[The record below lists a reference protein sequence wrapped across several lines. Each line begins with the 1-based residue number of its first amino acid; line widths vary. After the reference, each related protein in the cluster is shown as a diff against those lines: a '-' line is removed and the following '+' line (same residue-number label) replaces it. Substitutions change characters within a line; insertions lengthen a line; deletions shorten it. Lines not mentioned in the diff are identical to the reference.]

1 MLLID
6 DLEQANLNQDTV
18 ITIGAFDGVHTGH
31 QFLIGNLIER
41 ARETGRLAAL
51 VTFHPHPAALLNP
64 SVPLRYL
71 TTQGEKV
78 ALLERL
84 ALDVVAI
91 LPFDRKMAQMPAEEF
106 VGMLV
111 GRLHM
116 RELWVGQ
123 DFALGRGREGDA
135 DALTEMGQR
144 FGFTTRV
151 VPPLVVDGEPVS
163 STRIRALLR
172 RGKVREATKLLGR
185 YPSLVGEVVPGARR
199 GRLLG
204 YPTANLEV
212 REERAV
218 PRDGVYAVFVFLGN
232 ERHFGVSNIGVRP
245 SFDNGARTVETYIL
259 DFDRDIYDYD
269 LMVEFVE
276 RLRSERRFSDV
287 DDLKAQIRSDVEK
300 ARRILEAEPMTVASD
315 DA

>member
-6 DLEQANLNQDTV
+6 DLEQANLIQDTV
-18 ITIGAFDGVHTGH
+18 ITIGAFDGVHRGH
-31 QFLIGNLIER
+31 QFLIKNLIQR
-41 ARETGRLAAL
+41 AQETERLAGL
-51 VTFHPHPAALLNP
+51 VTFHPHPAAALNP
-64 SVPLRYL
+64 DDPLQYL

-106 VGMLV
+106 VRLLV

-116 RELWVGQ
+116 RELWIGQ
-123 DFALGRGREGDA
+123 DFALGREREGDA
-135 DALTEMGQR
+135 DALAEMGKR
-144 FGFTTRV
+144 LGFTTRV
-151 VPPLVVDGEPVS
+151 VSPLLMDDEPVS

-218 PRDGVYAVFVFLGN
+218 PRDGVYAVFALLGQERFL
-232 ERHFGVSNIGVRP
+232 GVSNIGVRP

-259 DFDRDIYDYD
+259 DFDRDIYGYD
-269 LMVEFVE
+269 LLVEFVE
-276 RLRSERRFSDV
+276 RLRSERRFADV
-287 DDLKAQIRSDVEK
+287 EGLKAQIRSDVRK
-300 ARRILEAEPMTVASD
+300 ARRILEGEPIAEESD
-315 DA
+315 ES

>member
-6 DLEQANLNQDTV
+6 NLEQANLSRDTV
-18 ITIGAFDGVHTGH
+18 ITIGAFDGVHRGH
-31 QFLIGNLIER
+31 QFLIKSLIQR
-41 ARETGRLAAL
+41 AQETERLAGL
-51 VTFHPHPAALLNP
+51 VTFHPHPAAALNP
-64 SVPLRYL
+64 DTPLRYL

-106 VGMLV
+106 VRLLV
-111 GRLHM
+111 DRLHM
-116 RELWVGQ
+116 RELWIGQ

-135 DALTEMGQR
+135 DALTEMGKR
-144 FGFTTRV
+144 LGFTTRV
-151 VPPLVVDGEPVS
+151 VPPLLMDDEPVS

-172 RGKVREATKLLGR
+172 RGKVREATRLLGR

-218 PRDGVYAVFVFLGN
+218 PRDGVYAVFVLLGN

-259 DFDRDIYDYD
+259 DFDRDIYGYD
-269 LMVEFVE
+269 LLVEFVE
-276 RLRSERRFSDV
+276 RLRSERRFADV
-287 DDLKAQIRSDVEK
+287 EELKAQIRKDVQK
-300 ARRILEAEPMTVASD
+300 ARRILEAEPGVVESD
-315 DA
+315 EL